1 MLNVDIHA
9 EDYELTDELRQRAT
23 AKFGELGKYMQGL
36 ENARVEFSWT
46 GGKDEQ
52 TTVKAQVSGGG
63 HSFDASATDWKATTA
78 LDESSHKLQT
88 EIAREKG
95 KELDQRNHRS

>member
-9 EDYELTDELRQRAT
+9 HGYELTDELRQRAT
-23 AKFGELGKYMQGL
+23 EKFGELGKYMQGL

-46 GGKDEQ
+46 DGKDEQ

-63 HSFDASATDWKATTA
+63 HSFDSSATDWKASTA

-88 EIAREKG
+88 EITRQKG
-95 KELDQRNHRS
+95 KELDKRDHRS

>member
-9 EDYELTDELRQRAT
+9 NHYDLTDELRQRAT
-23 AKFGELGKYMQGL
+23 EKFGELGKYMQGL
-36 ENARVEFSWT
+36 EGVRVEFSWT

-52 TTVKAQVSGGG
+52 TTVKAQVHGGG
-63 HSFDASATDWKATTA
+63 HSFESSATDWKAVTA

-88 EIAREKG
+88 EITRQKG
-95 KELDQRNHRS
+95 KELDKRDHRT